1 MTTLHPIFCHQPR
14 THLGGLP
21 PLFLASLL
29 LLLGCK
35 GTEVA
40 DSWEPLISTTK
51 TDQHTQDSVLNA
63 RVKEA
68 LVRSPVT
75 HAVDIGVDSHQG
87 VVLLSGMVAD
97 QTQLDLAL
105 FITQNVEGVSQVDSF
120 MFSTGVA
127 LTLPTPSSY
136 TPAPGLLSRQRA
148 VRRAPSPQTDALQS
162 PQTAASPLLATE
174 NTSPPPKSSV
184 AMRRLMKVTYG
195 ILGISNV
202 YDELLIGQ

>member
-14 THLGGLP
+14 TRLGGLR

-29 LLLGCK
+29 LLLACK

-40 DSWEPLISTTK
+40 DSWQSLSSTTT
-51 TDQHTQDSVLNA
+51 TDQHVQDSVLNA

-68 LVRSPVT
+68 LGRSPVT
-75 HAVDIGVDSHQG
+75 HAVNIGVDSHQG

-120 MFSTGVA
+120 MFSAGVA
-127 LTLPTPSSY
+127 LALPTPSSY
-136 TPAPGLLSRQRA
+136 TPAPEFLTHQRA
-148 VRRAPSPQTDALQS
+148 VRRARSTQTNALQS
-162 PQTAASPLLATE
+162 PQTVESSLSATE
-174 NTSPPPKSSV
+174 NAPSAPKSSL
-184 AMRRLMKVTYG
+184 AMRRFMKVTYG

-202 YDELLIGQ
+202 YDELLIEQ